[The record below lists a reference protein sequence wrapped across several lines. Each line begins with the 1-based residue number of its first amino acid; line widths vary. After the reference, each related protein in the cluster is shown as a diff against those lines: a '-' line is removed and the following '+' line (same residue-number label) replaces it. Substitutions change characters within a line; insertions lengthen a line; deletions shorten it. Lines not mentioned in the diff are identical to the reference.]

1 MSLELSEVHPSKFPI
16 NGVTINDP
24 IYSDRKYTI
33 LTYRN
38 TGIVI
43 GPFAGAVMVE
53 LKNA

>member
-1 MSLELSEVHPSKFPI
+1 MD
-16 NGVTINDP
+16 DP
-24 IYSDRKYTI
+24 IYSIYLKVSFHTDRKYTI

>member
-1 MSLELSEVHPSKFPI
+1 MD
-16 NGVTINDP
+16 DP
-24 IYSDRKYTI
+24 IYSVYLKVSFHTDRKYTI

-53 LKNA
+53 LKNARDLLP